1 MKIMY
6 PALFHEENGSYWVE
20 FPDLEGCNSFG
31 DTKEEVF
38 ENAREA
44 LEGYALTLLEEEQH
58 LPAPS
63 DLKTIVTDDSS
74 FTSYVTADLT
84 AYLKSSKAVKKT
96 LTIPSWLNVAAEKNG
111 INFSAVLQDALM
123 QKLHIIGR

>member
-6 PALFHEENGSYWVE
+6 PALFHEENNSYWVE

-31 DTKEEVF
+31 DTKEEAF
-38 ENAREA
+38 ENAVEA
-44 LEGYALTLLEEEQH
+44 LEGYTLTLLEEEQH

-63 DLKTIVTDDSS
+63 DLRSIKADKSS
-74 FTSYVTADLT
+74 FSSYVSADLT
-84 AYLKSSKAVKKT
+84 PYLKNSKAVKKT
-96 LTIPSWLNVAAEKNG
+96 LTIPSWLNTAAEKDG

-123 QKLHIIGR
+123 QKLNIIG